1 MLYYSQGKGDTDEK
15 VKTWKTW
22 KFQNKKQQNKNK
34 KLKQKGLQA
43 TILNKAK
50 INNRTHLRLDNTA
63 EREVNQ
69 RC

>member
-15 VKTWKTW
+15 VKTWRTQRLKSWNAKRKTETDDPS
-22 KFQNKKQQNKNK
+22 KDNSERNGKNGKPKKS
-34 KLKQKGLQA
+34 G
-43 TILNKAK
+43 
-50 INNRTHLRLDNTA
+50 LDNTA